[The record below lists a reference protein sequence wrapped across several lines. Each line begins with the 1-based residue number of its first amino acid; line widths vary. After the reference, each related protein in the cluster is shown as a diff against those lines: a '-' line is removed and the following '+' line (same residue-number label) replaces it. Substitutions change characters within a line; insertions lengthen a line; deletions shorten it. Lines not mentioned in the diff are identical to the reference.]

1 MSHDKEQ
8 AIRKKIP
15 TAQRER
21 LLWEA
26 SREYM
31 RGKISAHDLRMIEHS
46 TAPYSRSASSSHAE
60 RQMEENR
67 ANS

>member
-1 MSHDKEQ
+1 MSQDKEH
-8 AIRKKIP
+8 ALRKKIP

-31 RGKISAHDLRMIEHS
+31 RGKISAHDLRVIEQS
-46 TAPYSRSASSSHAE
+46 TAPYPRPASSSPVE
-60 RQMEENR
+60 KQTGENR

>member
-1 MSHDKEQ
+1 MLQDKEQ

-31 RGKISAHDLRMIEHS
+31 RGNISAHELRVIEHS
-46 TAPYSRSASSSHAE
+46 TGPYSRSASSSHAE
-60 RQMEENR
+60 KQTGENQ